1 MLPLAK
7 YATPIIHLTSIV
19 HFDYIILY
27 TEMIFFS
34 QGEGGEC
41 EKEYSTLLH
50 SSEPHKPTTGSYLIW
65 SIAKASYIEE
75 ES

>member
-1 MLPLAK
+1 M
-7 YATPIIHLTSIV
+7 
-19 HFDYIILY
+19 HFGHIILR

-34 QGEGGEC
+34 QGEGGGC

-50 SSEPHKPTTGSYLIW
+50 SSEPHKPATGGYLIW
-65 SIAKASYIEE
+65 SIAKANYIEE